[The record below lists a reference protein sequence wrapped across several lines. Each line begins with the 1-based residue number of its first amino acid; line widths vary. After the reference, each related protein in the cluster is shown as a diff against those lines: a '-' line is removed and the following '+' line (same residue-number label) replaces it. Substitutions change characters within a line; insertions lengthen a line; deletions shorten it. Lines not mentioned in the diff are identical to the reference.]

1 MNFGKYFKYGLFIL
15 IFIQFVPFFLRNI
28 KQQYTYMLTP
38 HTRIGVVTIK
48 GTLSSATRYIEQL
61 REFFKDTSIKAILL
75 QMESGGGAAGTSQ
88 ALFNE
93 IKALKQIHM
102 KPVIAFAENLC
113 GSGAYYVAC
122 AADSIIATPSAFVGS
137 IGVYI
142 PHPELK
148 DFLEEYKVKYSVIK
162 TGTYKAAGNPLMEDT
177 PEQRAM
183 FQSLTDDTYQQFTKD
198 VAQNREKLSLKK
210 VDIWGNGRIFTGNQA
225 FALGLVDKI
234 GSQTVVEQELREKAP
249 IEGEIEWVKA
259 PTPSKIARW
268 FGETESESMMH
279 SLIGTVTPYLQQNIT
294 SLHD

>member
-1 MNFGKYFKYGLFIL
+1 
-15 IFIQFVPFFLRNI
+15 
-28 KQQYTYMLTP
+28 MLTP